1 MNYRL
6 AQVDLGN
13 YEDNCQFLRVQGYLL
28 NRRVYKDLCKKVRE
42 LNRLGY
48 KRETS
53 KDCFLFFILI
63 FDFHNLILKFT
74 LLIIA
79 LFFIIKK
86 SWLECKFKTTLNDYV
101 QIKYNNVL

>member
-48 KRETS
+48 ITMHK
-53 KDCFLFFILI
+53 CLQ
-63 FDFHNLILKFT
+63 N
-74 LLIIA
+74 
-79 LFFIIKK
+79 
-86 SWLECKFKTTLNDYV
+86 
-101 QIKYNNVL
+101 